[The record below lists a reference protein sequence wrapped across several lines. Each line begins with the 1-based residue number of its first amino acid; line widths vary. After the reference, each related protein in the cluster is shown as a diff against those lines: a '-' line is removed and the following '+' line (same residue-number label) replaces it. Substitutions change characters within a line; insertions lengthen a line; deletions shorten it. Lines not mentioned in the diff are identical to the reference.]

1 MVAYEAKS
9 AEYRYITTDLLTNSV
24 LAEIPFKGVTYERAL
39 KAAGKFSG
47 NIAVTDQTESMDLYN
62 STMPGK
68 TGLYVLR
75 DGVCVWGGIIWD
87 RSYNVISRTMSV
99 SADEFTSYLYHRRI
113 WKTWMHD
120 FGATIYVR
128 GGTGYV
134 VIPTG
139 YAEVFPVG
147 SSIDIDLADERYF
160 DYEQFYR
167 VTAKPSSK
175 PSTLPSALAYS
186 DVAFVF
192 SAVSIPTAAGESV
205 TLPDGDYEDTTIT
218 VKTNTYDYIRALI
231 EVMGIDF
238 RGIEFADDIAQPGL
252 TYDQKVISKAISGGQ
267 ASLKTEREH
276 SLVPGQEFKVYNVG
290 PDFDGLY
297 TVVEGYDNVIVYNKS
312 AGELPEASVLSP
324 EFVVSSKS
332 ITNGIVTLQTVADHG
347 LYVGQV
353 LDISGVDAV
362 NEKVAIYDGLAKVL
376 SIPSSKSF
384 TYASTSSI
392 NQLPTTLT
400 PATVVKAGSSTTYP
414 IIAKQAI
421 ATSNPS
427 QSTVTLTTAAP
438 HGYATG
444 DILTTSNLKDEVQ
457 VVQKQLTAG
466 TITYTTSTAHGFAQ
480 GNSVQ
485 VSGVA
490 DAVNVTNKS
499 MTIGGGYGVFTVTTD
514 VPHNLLTGDTFSVSN
529 ISDTYSI
536 TNYEYTKSNK
546 KAKFTTSVNH
556 NMQAGV
562 DNSVL
567 ISGLPGQTF
576 TASSVSASSGQVTIN
591 TTSSHSLTEG
601 TRIEVSGFSGSTG
614 TSYQFTSISRVNG
627 VTTAT
632 FPGGHPFST
641 GDYVY
646 IYSNDISSDFW
657 GSFQITSTTS
667 TTIKYN
673 NPVAGSGSSTP
684 VTLTLDANQS
694 AYYDNYGRGSGT
706 SNTGD
711 GVYTYKWSLYQGNPG
726 TAGGIKKS
734 AVRFESIDAAL
745 AGAGSS
751 YTASQL
757 TISKLELYLKNRHS
771 YNASG
776 LTAYLAM
783 HNDADLYYTTSG
795 AAQTA
800 PSGSASGEVVTTS
813 SFTKG
818 QGKWTT
824 LPSTWIAN
832 FQAGTAKGILVGLQT
847 ATSTWY
853 DGLTNYGY
861 FDGYT
866 MADPPKLRITYTTGT
881 SSDASYTGISG
892 YVYVSNPLDSS
903 KVNGSYTISAVTSN
917 TISYY
922 SGVEDFS
929 GLGSGT
935 SVFAVNILSANYLRV
950 IERTDNT
957 FTVETDAPSASIP
970 STSVSGA
977 TAVISSSVFNV
988 ETATV
993 YAVPSSTQL
1002 TYRKAVSDYIKS
1014 PVVST
1019 AVSPYGSAV
1028 VQDPTFNGTFTITS
1042 VPSATQ
1048 FRVSTPS
1055 TKTVALSDVTPVG
1068 TAIST
1073 SALSISGVAVTVTS
1087 PTTFS
1092 YAKTAPP
1099 SNFTRVFGYATAAS
1113 NAKIEYGSY
1122 GSYTANSDLLFEFE
1136 NEEFSIKEKKP
1147 EVDVR
1152 GHKLLNI
1159 GEYLDSYSDD
1169 ITGFD
1174 YRIDC
1179 EYDAA
1184 TNSFKRI
1191 FKLIQIQ
1198 KGPLASLP
1206 YDLYPLTPIP
1216 AFKGNVNTL
1225 NQPRYINTDGSIDT
1239 IDAFVTFIN
1248 GYYVI
1253 LAKVVWSGATA
1264 IKSTE
1269 AEAISRYAIYGEHL
1283 GQFATQEDANAYLA
1297 TLQSYQDI
1305 YVESTTRPLTAQEL
1319 GADIYVF
1326 EFPGNISNLDIKESA
1341 ENSATRFFMVGNSYD
1356 TDAEASDPYA
1366 AATATDLL
1374 NPINS
1379 GFTAWPLLDD
1389 DDSDSSLADNESLYA
1404 YADRYL
1410 QENRPPNAEFTVTV
1424 NGSIQPIVGTYQPGD
1439 WCSLIINDNFVA
1451 MRLAT
1456 QDLEPRDDVL
1466 IRRINS
1472 YSVSVP
1478 DSVTF
1483 PEAVTLNLIPEW
1495 QVDKIG

>member
-1 MVAYEAKS
+1 MVAYEARS

-39 KAAGKFSG
+39 KAAGKFTG

-68 TGLYVLR
+68 TGLYILR
-75 DGVCVWGGIIWD
+75 DGVCVWGGIVWD

-120 FGATIYVR
+120 FGATLYVR
-128 GGTGYV
+128 GGIGYV

-139 YAEVFPVG
+139 SAETFPVG
-147 SSIDIDLADERYF
+147 STFDIDLADTRYF

-167 VTAKPSSK
+167 VIAKPSTK

-186 DVAFVF
+186 DVAFAF
-192 SAVSIPTAAGESV
+192 SALSVPTTAGTSY
-205 TLPDGDYEDTTIT
+205 TLPDGDYENTTVT
-218 VKTNTYDYIRALI
+218 VKTNTYDYIRSLI
-231 EVMGIDF
+231 EVLGIDF
-238 RGIEFADDIAQPGL
+238 RGIEFADELAQPGI
-252 TYDQKVISKAISGGQ
+252 TYEQRVTSKSISGGQ

-290 PDFDGLY
+290 EDFDGLY

-312 AGELPEASVLSP
+312 AGELTEASVLSP

-332 ITNGIVTLQTVADHG
+332 ITNGIVTLQTVEDHG
-347 LYVGQV
+347 LYQGQV

-384 TYASTSSI
+384 TYASSSAV

-400 PATVVKAGSSTTYP
+400 PATVVKSGSTTTYP
-414 IIAKQAI
+414 IVAKQAI

-427 QSTVTLTTAAP
+427 ESAVTLTTATP

-457 VVQKQLTAG
+457 VIQKQLAAG
-466 TITYTTSTAHGFAQ
+466 TITYTTSTAHGFSQ

-490 DAVNVTNKS
+490 DSVNVTNKS
-499 MTIGGGYGVFTVTTD
+499 MIIDSGYGVFTVTTD
-514 VPHNLLTGDTFSVSN
+514 VPHNLLNGATFSVSN

-536 TNYEYTKSNK
+536 TNYEYTKSTK

-556 NMQAGV
+556 NMEANV
-562 DNSVL
+562 DNAVL
-567 ISGLPGQTF
+567 VSGLPGQSF
-576 TASSVSASSGQVTIN
+576 SASSVSASSGQVTIT
-591 TTSSHSLTEG
+591 TTSNHSLTEG

-614 TSYQFTSISRVNG
+614 TSYEFTSISRVNG

-632 FPGGHPFST
+632 FPGGHPFTT

-646 IYSNDISSDFW
+646 IYSSAIASDFW

-667 TTIKYN
+667 TTITYN
-673 NPVAGSGSSTP
+673 NPVAGSGSTTP
-684 VTLTLDANQS
+684 TTLTLDANQS

-726 TAGGIKKS
+726 TAGGTKKS

-745 AGAGSS
+745 AGTG
-751 YTASQL
+751 YTASQV

-776 LTAYLAM
+776 LTAYIAM

-795 AAQTA
+795 AAQTSVTA
-800 PSGSASGEVVTTS
+800 SASGETTITS
-813 SFTKG
+813 AFTKG

-824 LPSTWIAN
+824 LPSTWIGN
-832 FQAGTAKGILVGLQT
+832 FQAGTAHGILVGLQT
-847 ATSTWY
+847 ATTTWY

-866 MADPPKLRITYTTGT
+866 MTDPPKLRITYTTGV
-881 SSDASYTGISG
+881 SSNASYTGISG

-935 SVFAVNILSANYLRV
+935 SIFAVNILSANYLRV

-970 STSVSGA
+970 STSVNGA
-977 TAVISSSVFNV
+977 TAVISGSVFNA
-988 ETATV
+988 ESATV

-1014 PVVST
+1014 AVTST
-1019 AVSPYGSAV
+1019 PVSPYGSAV
-1028 VQDPTFNGTFTITS
+1028 VQDPTFNGTFTITG
-1042 VPSATQ
+1042 VPTSTQ
-1048 FRVSTPS
+1048 FRVSTSS
-1055 TKTVALSDVTPVG
+1055 TDTVALSDVSPVG

-1092 YAKTAPP
+1092 YAKAAPP

-1122 GSYTANSDLLFEFE
+1122 GSYTANSDLMFEFE
-1136 NEEFSIKEKKP
+1136 DEEFSIKDKKP
-1147 EVDVR
+1147 EVQVR
-1152 GHKLLNI
+1152 GHKLLNV

-1179 EYDAA
+1179 EYDA
-1184 TNSFKRI
+1184 TSNSFRRI

-1198 KGPLASLP
+1198 KGPLANLP
-1206 YDLYPLTPIP
+1206 YDLYPLSPVP
-1216 AFKGNVNTL
+1216 AFKGNINTL
-1225 NQPRYINTDGSIDT
+1225 NQPRYVNTNGTIDT
-1239 IDAFVTFIN
+1239 IGGFVELIN

-1253 LAKVVWSGATA
+1253 LATVLWSGATA

-1269 AEAISRYAIYGEHL
+1269 AEAITRYGTYGEHL
-1283 GQFATQEDANAYLA
+1283 GQFLTEEDANAYLA

-1305 YVESTTRPLTAQEL
+1305 YVDTTSRSLTAQEL

-1356 TDAEASDPYA
+1356 TDEEASDPYA

-1379 GFTAWPLLDD
+1379 GFSAWPLLDD
-1389 DDSDSSLADNESLYA
+1389 DDNDSSIADNDSLFA

-1410 QENRPPNAEFTVTV
+1410 KENRPPNAEFTVTV

-1456 QDLEPRDDVL
+1456 EDLEPRSDVL

>member
-24 LAEIPFKGVTYERAL
+24 LAEVPFKGVTYERAL
-39 KAAGKFSG
+39 KAAGKFTG

-68 TGLYVLR
+68 TGLYILR
-75 DGVCVWGGIIWD
+75 DGICVWGGIIWD

-99 SADEFTSYLYHRRI
+99 SADEFTSYLHHRRI

-120 FGATIYVR
+120 YGATVYVR
-128 GGTGYV
+128 GGVGYV

-139 YAEVFPVG
+139 SAESFPIG
-147 SSIDIDLADERYF
+147 SSIKIDLADDRYY
-160 DYEQFYR
+160 DYEVFFYR
-167 VTAKPSSK
+167 VVAKASSK
-175 PSTLPSALAYS
+175 PSTLPSSLAYS
-186 DVAFVF
+186 DVAFAF
-192 SAVSIPTAAGESV
+192 SAVSIPSADGESA
-205 TLPDGDYEDTTIT
+205 TLPDGDYAETTIT
-218 VKTNTYDYIRALI
+218 IKTNTYDYIRSLI
-231 EVMGIDF
+231 EVMGTDF
-238 RGIEFADDIAQPGL
+238 NGIEFAEDIAQPGI
-252 TYDQKVISKAISGGQ
+252 TYEQRVTSKAISGGQ

-290 PDFDGLY
+290 EDFDGLY
-297 TVVEGYDNVIVYNKS
+297 TVVEAYDNVVVYNKS
-312 AGELPEASVLSP
+312 AGELSEASVLSP

-347 LYVGQV
+347 LYRGQV
-353 LDISGVDAV
+353 LDIQGVDAV
-362 NEKVAIYDGLAKVL
+362 NEKVSIYDGLATVL
-376 SIPSSKSF
+376 SIPNSKSF
-384 TYASTSSI
+384 TYASPSTV

-400 PATVVKAGSSTTYP
+400 PATVVKSGSSTTYP
-414 IIAKQAI
+414 IVAKQAI
-421 ATSNPS
+421 ATSNPAE
-427 QSTVTLTTAAP
+427 STVTLTTATP

-444 DILTTSNLKDEVQ
+444 DILTTTNLKDELQ
-457 VVQKQLTAG
+457 VVQKQLAAN
-466 TITYTTSTAHGFAQ
+466 TITFTTSTAHGFST
-480 GNSVQ
+480 GNSVT

-490 DAVNVTNKS
+490 DAVGVTNKA
-499 MTIGGGYGVFTVTTD
+499 MAINAGYGEFTITTD
-514 VPHNLLTGDTFSVSN
+514 VPHNLLNGDTFSVSG

-536 TNYEYTKSNK
+536 TNYEYTKSNQ

-556 NMQAGV
+556 NMQAGI

-567 ISGLPGQTF
+567 ISGLPGQSF
-576 TASSVSASSGQVTIN
+576 TASSVSASSGQVTIT

-601 TRIEVSGFSGSTG
+601 NRIEVSGFSGSTG
-614 TSYQFTSISRVNG
+614 TSYEFTSISRVNG

-632 FPGGHPFST
+632 FPGGHPFSS

-646 IYSNDISSDFW
+646 IYSGDISSDFW
-657 GSFQITSTTS
+657 GSFQITSSTS
-667 TTIKYN
+667 TTITYN

-684 VTLTLDANQS
+684 TTLTLDANQS
-694 AYYDNYGRGSGT
+694 AYYDNFGRGSGT

-726 TAGGIKKS
+726 TAGGTKKS
-734 AVRFESIDAAL
+734 AVRFESIDSAL
-745 AGAGSS
+745 SGTG

-757 TISKLELYLKNRHS
+757 TISKLELYLRNRHS

-783 HNDADLYYTTSG
+783 HNDADLYFTTAG
-795 AAQTA
+795 NAQT
-800 PSGSASGEVVTTS
+800 SVTVSSAGEVTTTS

-824 LPSTWIAN
+824 LPSTWIGN
-832 FQAGTAKGILVGLQT
+832 FQAGTAHGILVGLQT

-866 MADPPKLRITYTTGT
+866 MADPPKLRITYTTGA
-881 SSDASYTGISG
+881 SSDASYSSISG
-892 YVYVSNPLDSS
+892 SVYVSNPLDSS
-903 KVNGSYTISAVTSN
+903 KVNGSYAISSVGSN

-935 SVFAVNILSANYLRV
+935 SVFATNVLSANYLR
-950 IERTDNT
+950 ITERTDNT
-957 FTVETDAPSASIP
+957 FTVETDAPSASIA
-970 STSVSGA
+970 STSVIGA
-977 TAVISSSVFNV
+977 TAIISSSVFNA

-993 YAVPSSTQL
+993 YAVPSATQL
-1002 TYRKAVSDYIKS
+1002 TYRKAVDTYIKS
-1014 PVVST
+1014 AVAST
-1019 AVSPYGSAV
+1019 SVSPAGAAV
-1028 VQDPTFNGTFTITS
+1028 VQDPVFNGTFTIAS
-1042 VPSATQ
+1042 VPTSTQ
-1048 FRVSTPS
+1048 FRVSTSS
-1055 TKTVALSDVTPVG
+1055 TDTVALSDVSPVG

-1092 YAKTAPP
+1092 YAKIAPP

-1122 GSYTANSDLLFEFE
+1122 GSYTSNSDLMFEFE
-1136 NEEFSIKEKKP
+1136 DQEFSIKDKKP
-1147 EVDVR
+1147 EADVR

-1169 ITGFD
+1169 ISGFD

-1179 EYDAA
+1179 EYDA
-1184 TNSFKRI
+1184 TSNSFKRI

-1198 KGPLASLP
+1198 KGPLADLP
-1206 YDLYPLTPIP
+1206 YDLYPLSPAP
-1216 AFKGNVNTL
+1216 AFKGNIKL
-1225 NQPRYINTDGSIDT
+1225 LSQPKYANNDGTIDT
-1239 IDAFVTFIN
+1239 IGGFVELIN

-1253 LAKVVWSGATA
+1253 LATILWSGATA
-1264 IKSTE
+1264 VKSTE
-1269 AEAISRYAIYGEHL
+1269 AEAITRYATYGEHL
-1283 GQFATQEDANAYLA
+1283 GQFTLEADANTYL
-1297 TLQSYQDI
+1297 TNLQSYQDI
-1305 YVESTTRPLTAQEL
+1305 YVDASSRPLTAQEL
-1319 GADIYVF
+1319 GADLYVF

-1341 ENSATRFFMVGNSYD
+1341 ENSATRFFMVGNIGD
-1356 TDAEASDPYA
+1356 TDANASDPYA

-1389 DDSDSSLADNESLYA
+1389 DDNDSSIFDNDSLFA

-1410 QENRPPNAEFTVTV
+1410 KENRPPNAEFTVTV
-1424 NGSIQPIVGTYQPGD
+1424 NGSIDPVVGTYQPGD

-1456 QDLEPRDDVL
+1456 EDLEPRSDVL
-1466 IRRINS
+1466 IRRVNS